1 MNDLR
6 RNNYLLILVSRSHIY
21 IPVSLKKRKQK
32 LITQIIISD
41 IYQIFVLYHANK
53 YFWVLVGLLGDPVNK
68 RAKGLCINILYR
80 GHMLFRHPVGQQ
92 PMAHG
97 NI

>member
-21 IPVSLKKRKQK
+21 IPVSLKKQKQK
-32 LITQIIISD
+32 WITQIIISD

-53 YFWVLVGLLGDPVNK
+53 YFWVLPGDPVNK
-68 RAKGLCINILYR
+68 RAKGLYKYLVSR
-80 GHMLFRHPVGQQ
+80 
-92 PMAHG
+92 AHAQS
-97 NI
+97 